1 MSELRQTK
9 KELIEVLDQ
18 IPASGSFEGAD
29 LAQRVSS
36 LIEKIKELKAKEM
49 HLHSLASA
57 PALAPAGNSGAHES
71 DAGG

>member
-1 MSELRQTK
+1 MSELQHTK

-29 LAQRVSS
+29 LAQRASI
-36 LIEKIKELKAKEM
+36 LIEKFKELKAKEIQ
-49 HLHSLASA
+49 LHSLASA
-57 PALAPAGNSGAHES
+57 PGPAPAENSGAQKP